1 MSSKKQKPII
11 IAESNFLTGR
21 LLAATLQ
28 SSGYMAIVAPY
39 GEDVMKLLDMYSPD
53 VLLLNMNL
61 SRPSGVELL
70 RTLQTRDPH
79 LKILASTAAGQS
91 ELKASATSLGVRGFF
106 EMPFCP
112 DELTAQVHQLIAR

>member
-106 EMPFCP
+106 EMPFSP
-112 DELTAQVHQLIAR
+112 DELTAQVQQ